1 MNFKWGKL
9 PTFFCLQLTRKRVS
23 TCLVVGLAAVFIFG
37 SAGCGDRSE
46 EEQATA
52 EAPREAPQAVRVIA
66 AEESSIART
75 LDYVGTARPVREAQ
89 VVARLAATAVEVN
102 ADEGDLVS
110 RDTVLL
116 RMEAPEL
123 EASLQRLDAEVERAR
138 REHQYLCDTFETHRQ
153 LAEAGVG
160 TQATADAS
168 ESRCVT
174 SEQALAAARAAR
186 DEVRQ
191 RRSFLEE
198 SPPFEGIVLER
209 MIEPGE
215 HVVPGRPLFLVGT
228 SELDLRVSVTESDVV
243 AGVDLGQTAILSAG
257 GEKWRSEVTK
267 VAPMAGG
274 PGRTI
279 EVRVGLP
286 DGLAELLRAGMSV
299 DVSFV
304 LEESL
309 QTTTVDARAVH
320 HGPQGPVVFVV
331 DDGRLKE
338 TPVQLGVQTEERLE
352 ILSPLSR
359 ELPLVTG
366 RLDSLRDGQEVYPVD
381 VGGMK

>member
-1 MNFKWGKL
+1 MNRYSGKH
-9 PTFFCLQLTRKRVS
+9 PAFFCLRSAPKRVS
-23 TCLVVGLAAVFIFG
+23 ARFAFGIAAVLILW
-37 SAGCGDRSE
+37 SSGCGDRTE
-46 EEQATA
+46 KELATA
-52 EAPREAPQAVRVIA
+52 ETPREVPQAVRVLFPEEA
-66 AEESSIART
+66 AIART

-102 ADEGDLVS
+102 VDEGDLVS

-123 EASLQRLDAEVERAR
+123 EASLERLHAEVERAR
-138 REHQYLCDTFETHRQ
+138 REHQYLCDTFETYRH
-153 LAEAGVG
+153 LAEAGVK
-160 TQATADAS
+160 TQASADAS
-168 ESRCVT
+168 ESRCLL
-174 SEQALAAARAAR
+174 SAQALAASQAAR
-186 DEVRQ
+186 NEVRL
-191 RRSFLEE
+191 RRKYLQE

-215 HVVPGRPLFLVGT
+215 HVLPGRPLFLVGAA
-228 SELDLRVSVTESDVV
+228 ELDLRVRVTESDVA
-243 AGVDLGQTAILSAG
+243 AGVELGQIANLSTAAG
-257 GEKWRSEVTK
+257 QWRSEIKK
-267 VAPMAGG
+267 VAPIASG

-286 DGLAELLRAGMSV
+286 DELAGLLRAGMSV

-309 QTTTVDARAVH
+309 QTTVVESRSVH

-338 TPVQLGVQTEERLE
+338 TPVEVGVQTEDRLE
-352 ILSPLSR
+352 ILTPLSR
-359 ELPLVTG
+359 DLPLVTG
-366 RLDSLRDGQEVYPVD
+366 RLDTLRDGQAVYPVD
-381 VGGMK
+381 VGGIK